1 MAMSGGVDSSVS
13 ALVLRDE
20 GYEVEGVTMKLFDN
34 DDAFIED
41 EQTCCSTRDVED
53 ARSSVAK
60 PSSERASASEHEHG
74 IWPNVYFAAVDMHR
88 LGEHERSVCH

>member
-53 ARSSVAK
+53 ARQVCL
-60 PSSERASASEHEHG
+60 ELG
-74 IWPNVYFAAVDMHR
+74 IPHFVYNFTGPFETEVH
-88 LGEHERSVCH
+88 